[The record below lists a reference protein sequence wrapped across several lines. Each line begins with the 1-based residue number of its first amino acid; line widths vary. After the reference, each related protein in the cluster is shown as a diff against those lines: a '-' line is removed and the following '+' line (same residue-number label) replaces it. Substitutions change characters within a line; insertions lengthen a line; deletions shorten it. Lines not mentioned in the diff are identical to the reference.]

1 MALRARIVLW
11 AGEGRRRK
19 DIAELAGVSA
29 RTVDR
34 TRTRYVENG
43 VAGLVERKRG
53 GGKEQVPPQTRSR
66 VIALTRMTPPPES
79 GLSHWSTRNVTLL
92 DGRRHVFECR

>member
-11 AGEGRRRK
+11 AGEGRRRR

-34 TRTRYVENG
+34 TSE
-43 VAGLVERKRG
+43 
-53 GGKEQVPPQTRSR
+53 VPAQDGQFDRRRASTARPRATHRS
-66 VIALTRMTPPPES
+66 T
-79 GLSHWSTRNVTLL
+79 
-92 DGRRHVFECR
+92 

>member
-1 MALRARIVLW
+1 MCRRMWRLRARIVLW

-34 TRTRYVENG
+34 CKTRYAEQGLAGLGKRSAAAGRTRC
-43 VAGLVERKRG
+43 
-53 GGKEQVPPQTRSR
+53 
-66 VIALTRMTPPPES
+66 
-79 GLSHWSTRNVTLL
+79 
-92 DGRRHVFECR
+92 RRRPAPG